1 MASKPQIEQT
11 AIHNQFRDKAF
22 SVAFM
27 FEQTQETNKLQQQT
41 QSFLKERCPGQGAQQ
56 NALV

>member
-11 AIHNQFRDKAF
+11 AIHNQFWDKVL

-27 FEQTQETNKLQQQT
+27 FEQTQEANKLQQQT
-41 QSFLKERCPGQGAQQ
+41 QSFLKERYPGQGAQQ